1 MSLTLPRL
9 PQQLTL
15 DHVSPATRLLEK
27 RRQMY
32 EVQEAL
38 DAQKEEFKR
47 RETDFKRREEKLK
60 ERDLALQESL
70 IKFNKFLQENDSK
83 RARAE
88 KKERDEIKQ
97 RIIKEGEI
105 TRLREQ
111 LEKLKVEKVEMLAV
125 LREDM
130 RYQHYLE
137 AVIDSTDEYPEILEL
152 LLRYETLEAT
162 HHDLIER
169 SREGQSES
177 EDQAQFNK
185 RFHKEKVDEIL
196 EYNNQI
202 AMLQQ
207 RYEAVLAHKQRL
219 QAETDRQLQDSAE
232 ATLQL
237 GQVLMAC
244 DNIFTRCVTTSR
256 VAHKKAFDAVDDK
269 AAALEQLNLIKD
281 YLGDLLFIAKAYKP
295 SEARVV
301 AAAGSQNMLPQDSS
315 TQYGGNGGYAQL
327 AAGALGAG
335 SALERSGR
343 TGAGSVAGS
352 VANSRAGGVRR
363 SVADNQRLGPPSN
376 LRLAGPTI
384 SPATSQG
391 PETERSHLT
400 ARTDRSA
407 GAGSASGSGAA
418 GQDGSL

>member
-1 MSLTLPRL
+1 MSLDQRRML

-15 DHVSPATRLLEK
+15 EHVSPATRLLEK
-27 RRQMY
+27 RRQMF

-38 DAQKEEFKR
+38 DAQKEEYKR
-47 RETDFKRREEKLK
+47 RETEFKRREEKLK

-97 RIIKEGEI
+97 RIAKESEI

-111 LEKLKVEKVEMLAV
+111 LEKLKVDKVEMLGV
-125 LREDM
+125 LNENM

-137 AVIDSTDEYPEILEL
+137 AVIDSTDEYPEIIEL

-162 HHDLIER
+162 QHDLVER

-177 EDQAQFNK
+177 EEQSQFNK

-207 RYEAVLAHKQRL
+207 RYEAVIAHKNRL
-219 QAETDRQLQDSAE
+219 QAETDRQLQESAE

-244 DNIFTRCVTTSR
+244 DNIFTRCIATSH
-256 VAHKKAFDAVDDK
+256 VARKKLAATDDDK
-269 AAALEQLNLIKD
+269 DAAIEQLNVMKD
-281 YLGDLLFIAKAYKP
+281 YVGDLLFITKAYKP
-295 SEARVV
+295 NDAR
-301 AAAGSQNMLPQDSS
+301 AADAQPLLQESSLAGGAYGQSGGASGTLGVSTERRGKQGPSS
-315 TQYGGNGGYAQL
+315 T
-327 AAGALGAG
+327 
-335 SALERSGR
+335 
-343 TGAGSVAGS
+343 AGSVTNSKGDARRPS
-352 VANSRAGGVRR
+352 VNV
-363 SVADNQRLGPPSN
+363 QRLGAPNFRLVGPSTGTS
-376 LRLAGPTI
+376 RA
-384 SPATSQG
+384 SQG
-391 PETERSHLT
+391 PASDRSQVSAAS
-400 ARTDRSA
+400 ART
-407 GAGSASGSGAA
+407 GGSAMPGSSGG
-418 GQDGSL
+418 GETL